1 MKKKLTL
8 TIDDDVYDSLG
19 ELPRK
24 VSISEVVSLF
34 LKAIVADIQG
44 ISQKEL
50 SGYLDGDPRRKEV
63 RDYLREK
70 LGTTFDRVDS
80 GIEKIKKPLK
90 PKKRGDYN

>member
-34 LKAIVADIQG
+34 LKAMVADIQG
-44 ISQKEL
+44 MSQKEL
-50 SGYLDGDPRRKEV
+50 SENLDSDPRRKEV
-63 RDYLREK
+63 RDY
-70 LGTTFDRVDS
+70 V
-80 GIEKIKKPLK
+80 IEKIGPMVNRVDCHVDNVKKTMGLK
-90 PKKRGDYN
+90 KEKK

>member
-34 LKAIVADIQG
+34 LKAMVADIQG

-50 SGYLDGDPRRKEV
+50 SAYLDSDPRRKEV

-90 PKKRGDYN
+90 SKKGKE